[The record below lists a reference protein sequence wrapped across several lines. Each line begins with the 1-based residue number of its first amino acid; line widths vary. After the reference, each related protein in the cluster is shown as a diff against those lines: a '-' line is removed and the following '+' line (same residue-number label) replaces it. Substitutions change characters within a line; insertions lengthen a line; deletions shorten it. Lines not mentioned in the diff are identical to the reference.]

1 MSKYTLICEE
11 WNKGPKITME
21 FETDDLT
28 VILEQMETFVRA
40 TGFSWVG
47 ELQFAED
54 SDKYKPEF
62 DYSYQVPEYQEEKQY
77 KFQFPTMSDDSY
89 MTMFGDD
96 VNFTPDSDYS
106 PPVEQR
112 YDARCFLC
120 GIEKEVMKGYTCHDV
135 KCPKGT
141 W

>member
-1 MSKYTLICEE
+1 MPKFKFICEFDDK
-11 WNKGPKITME
+11 NKIQYELEKDSLYDIIDNFESFLKGSGFVFDRITVENEDQGGP
-21 FETDDLT
+21 F
-28 VILEQMETFVRA
+28 
-40 TGFSWVG
+40 
-47 ELQFAED
+47 
-54 SDKYKPEF
+54 
-62 DYSYQVPEYQEEKQY
+62 
-77 KFQFPTMSDDSY
+77 KFQYPLDMNDSPEA
-89 MTMFGDD
+89 FIDD